1 MKSGTMMAYI
11 SRMCSQ
17 FSHFPRKIC
26 SKLYIHVCF
35 LFSNI
40 SEEFIRR
47 FIYVFFLQNTIDFRF
62 VQGLGQQKMSGSVS
76 DVVITSASFDKE
88 RRAST
93 KSRVKLY
100 SFYLSVQYIDQRRD
114 NVARGVNL
122 PFGAPGLESQVTIVN
137 GELPAGIFN
146 LDGETFN

>member
-35 LFSNI
+35 IFSNI

-100 SFYLSVQYIDQRRD
+100 SFYLRCSILISGATTWLEESTY
-114 NVARGVNL
+114 L
-122 PFGAPGLESQVTIVN
+122 P
-137 GELPAGIFN
+137 ELLGSS
-146 LDGETFN
+146 LRSRL

>member
-1 MKSGTMMAYI
+1 MFFKGIREGCIEFEKRLVTLLLEDWIPMKSGTMMAYI

-35 LFSNI
+35 IFSNI

-100 SFYLSVQYIDQRRD
+100 SFYLR
-114 NVARGVNL
+114 L
-122 PFGAPGLESQVTIVN
+122 
-137 GELPAGIFN
+137 
-146 LDGETFN
+146 

>member
-11 SRMCSQ
+11 SRICSQ

-100 SFYLSVQYIDQRRD
+100 SFYLRV
-114 NVARGVNL
+114 
-122 PFGAPGLESQVTIVN
+122 
-137 GELPAGIFN
+137 
-146 LDGETFN
+146 

>member
-11 SRMCSQ
+11 SRICSQ

-100 SFYLSVQYIDQRRD
+100 SFYLRCSI
-114 NVARGVNL
+114 L
-122 PFGAPGLESQVTIVN
+122 ISGATTGLEESTYLP
-137 GELPAGIFN
+137 ELLGSS
-146 LDGETFN
+146 LRSRL

>member
-1 MKSGTMMAYI
+1 MFFKGIREGCIEFEKRLVTLLLKDWIPTKSGTMMAYI
-11 SRMCSQ
+11 SRICSQ

-35 LFSNI
+35 IFSNI

-47 FIYVFFLQNTIDFRF
+47 FIFFFFLQNTIDFRF

-100 SFYLSVQYIDQRRD
+100 SFYLRV
-114 NVARGVNL
+114 
-122 PFGAPGLESQVTIVN
+122 
-137 GELPAGIFN
+137 
-146 LDGETFN
+146 

>member
-11 SRMCSQ
+11 SRICSQ

-26 SKLYIHVCF
+26 SKLNIHVCF
-35 LFSNI
+35 IFSNI

-47 FIYVFFLQNTIDFRF
+47 FIFFFLQNTIDFRF

-100 SFYLSVQYIDQRRD
+100 SFYLSV
-114 NVARGVNL
+114 
-122 PFGAPGLESQVTIVN
+122 
-137 GELPAGIFN
+137 
-146 LDGETFN
+146 

>member
-11 SRMCSQ
+11 SRICSQ
-17 FSHFPRKIC
+17 FSHSLRKIC

-35 LFSNI
+35 IFSNI

-47 FIYVFFLQNTIDFRF
+47 FIFFFPQNTIDFRF

-100 SFYLSVQYIDQRRD
+100 SFYLRV
-114 NVARGVNL
+114 
-122 PFGAPGLESQVTIVN
+122 
-137 GELPAGIFN
+137 
-146 LDGETFN
+146 